1 MASTRWLWVSLGGR
15 IEKGNG
21 WASGLIVLNPARKK
35 ASVRAAARDKSPL
48 AEHFLVGVGG
58 VLDCDNLK
66 MAFLTAL
73 QCIVC
78 HLLRHC

>member
-1 MASTRWLWVSLGGR
+1 MGKSWGKDRKGEWL
-15 IEKGNG
+15 
-21 WASGLIVLNPARKK
+21 GLRANCTESCQKK